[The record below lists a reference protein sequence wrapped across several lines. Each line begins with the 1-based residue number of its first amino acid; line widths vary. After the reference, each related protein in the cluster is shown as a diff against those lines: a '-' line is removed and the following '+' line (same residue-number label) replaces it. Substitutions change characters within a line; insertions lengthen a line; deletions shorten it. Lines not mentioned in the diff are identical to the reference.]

1 MIKSLSI
8 TGLRGFAKEGQLN
21 ISIPNGK
28 PGSGLT
34 TLVGPN
40 NSGKS
45 TIIEALTALNISRNH
60 LPSFP
65 EGKRNRNTDYKICL
79 KLVFEND
86 DEFIIKSSEQ
96 GGSETEKHFSGHG
109 NIDLSVFV
117 IKSRRTFNPYF
128 GQLKHDRNMFLT
140 SFGLEPQRTANYD
153 HFSYRLFKI
162 HENPTLFNEILAKV
176 INPLPIWTIEQ
187 SDQGQ
192 YYIKFISEGDTHSS
206 EGTGEG
212 ILSVFTIVDA
222 IYDSGDNDVIVID
235 EPELSLH
242 PSLQRNLLDLL
253 LEVSKTK
260 QIIISTHSRY
270 FISWDSLIN
279 GGNLARIV
287 RNNSSTEIYPL
298 SKDRVKFISSTLS
311 NKNNPHIL
319 GIDAKEIFFLQD
331 NVILVEGQDDVIYYK
346 KILSDLGIVLKGSFF
361 GWGIG
366 GAQNLKHI
374 LSIFNDLGYERI
386 SVLFDNNVEKDVQ
399 ELSDLF
405 KNYQFQVIPTDDV
418 RDKPEVKA
426 RPAMSGLYDTEKKKL
441 KDEYIADMI
450 QIITQINQY
459 YDK

>member
-8 TGLRGFAKEGQLN
+8 TGLRGFAKEGKLN
-21 ISIPNGK
+21 ISIPNGQ

-45 TIIEALTALNISRNH
+45 TIIEALTALNISTSH

-65 EGKRNRNTDYKICL
+65 EGKRNRNTDFKICL

-86 DEFIIKSSEQ
+86 DEFIVKSKEQ
-96 GGSETEKHFSGHG
+96 GGSETEKYFSSDGI
-109 NIDLSVFV
+109 IDLSVFV

-128 GQLKHDRNMFLT
+128 SQLKHDRKMFLK
-140 SFGLEPQRTANYD
+140 SFALEPQRTASYD

-162 HENPTLFNEILAKV
+162 HEDPKLFNELLAKV
-176 INPLPIWTIEQ
+176 IYPLPNWTIEQ

-192 YYIKFISEGDTHSS
+192 YYIKFISEGDSHSS
-206 EGTGEG
+206 EGAGEG

-222 IYDSGDNDVIVID
+222 IYDSGDDDIIVID

-260 QIIISTHSRY
+260 QIIISTHSPY

-279 GGNLARIV
+279 GGSLARIIKN
-287 RNNSSTEIYPL
+287 NNSSEIHPL
-298 SKDRVKFISSTLS
+298 SDERIKFISSTLS

-346 KILSDLGIVLKGSFF
+346 KILNDLGIKLDGSFF

-374 LSIFNDLGYERI
+374 VLFFEDLGYKRV
-386 SVLFDNNVEKDVQ
+386 SVLFDKNVEENIKELAKDY
-399 ELSDLF
+399 

-418 RDKPEVKA
+418 RDKPATKEKPSVE
-426 RPAMSGLYDTEKKKL
+426 GLYNTDEKRIKE
-441 KDEYIADMI
+441 EYIHDLEHI
-450 QIITQINQY
+450 FNQINEY
-459 YDK
+459 YNK